1 MKNKTLQMALSS
13 MILLAT
19 LTACGKDA
27 TPIPIPTAA
36 VPTITATPDLCAPA
50 NIQTE
55 VNKVH
60 KYMREFDDES
70 TLAANMPKEQISEAV
85 SSLQKI
91 RREAEDEPI
100 PECLVSLKTYQI
112 AHMNSVINTLLAFM
126 GGKDQQTIDQYLALA
141 RQQHDQ
147 YTSELARVLGL
158 TVVPLPTSTETPTSP
173 DSTPTP

>member
-1 MKNKTLQMALSS
+1 
-13 MILLAT
+13 
-19 LTACGKDA
+19 
-27 TPIPIPTAA
+27 
-36 VPTITATPDLCAPA
+36 
-50 NIQTE
+50 
-55 VNKVH
+55 
-60 KYMREFDDES
+60 MREFDDES

-91 RREAEDEPI
+91 RRGAEDEPI

-158 TVVPLPTSTETPTSP
+158 TVVPLATSAETPTLPPPS
-173 DSTPTP
+173 PTPQQ